1 MMRVKVSQ
9 NQDRTWQG
17 YFYRGDLSPRLESEP
32 FATREDAERW
42 TREAVRDHWKTPG
55 RKVDEY
61 GTAIVWGR
69 YPYCAEFDYGTGHGV
84 SNWSPAKWEAVHK
97 LQKQYLRETAKAW
110 KDATAECLPQLD
122 RFDELQRAKGAKS
135 VPAPIGG
142 AAGRK
147 TTARGCVNKYTE
159 GARKEFDEIG
169 PHFAPRWPESLR
181 ETLREAAA
189 RRDKLVANLG
199 EI

>member
-1 MMRVKVSQ
+1 MSYTNVSQ
-9 NQDRTWQG
+9 NKDRTWQG
-17 YFYRGDLSPRLESEP
+17 YCYPSDLQPRREYGP
-32 FATREDAERW
+32 FTTREDAEKW
-42 TREAVRDHWKTPG
+42 TREAVRDHWTNPPPHVNEYGVTIPG
-55 RKVDEY
+55 RLYE
-61 GTAIVWGR
+61 T
-69 YPYCAEFDYGTGHGV
+69 PFDYGAGHGV

-97 LQKQYLRETAKAW
+97 LQKQYLRETAQAW
-110 KDATAECLPQLD
+110 KDATAECSPQLD

-147 TTARGCVNKYTE
+147 TTARGCVNRYTE
-159 GARKEFDEIG
+159 GARVRRTLSG
-169 PHFAPRWPESLR
+169 RHRWPESLR

-199 EI
+199 DI